1 MVSKL
6 GGRRLLSISRYFVY
20 ALLLL
25 AVIPMVFPLI
35 WMLVTSITPEELF
48 YEQDSLLFW
57 PSEIRLRN
65 FADALTSIPFGRFS
79 LNTALYSLAATMG
92 TLFSCTIV
100 AYGFARFRFTSR
112 NIVFAVLLSTILLPG
127 IVLMVPTYLMFS
139 YLGFIDTYVPLIVP
153 SFFGLSATTV
163 FIIRQRILT
172 IPNDVF
178 EVGHMEGFNV
188 YHAVRYIVL
197 PEILPILG
205 TLAVLHFLAH
215 WNNLIGPLIYIN
227 SFDKKTLSLGLTYFE
242 RQFSTRTTLMMAA
255 SLVAMIPTILVFLVN
270 QKRIIRGIRL
280 FGQTQ

>member
-1 MVSKL
+1 MVSKF